1 MFGGSDRPKA
11 EQKGSTSAL
20 QTSYQHRAMSTS
32 HSDCAG
38 QLPGHQLGSQHG
50 SLSQN
55 QMKDTQGTAYE
66 PTGQVTNLRVLHTE
80 YLEKQAQKCCS
91 PPTVFKLKTSLSPV
105 ISITGVWSLLGSFVS
120 GILSMQ
126 MSLHSPCSSED
137 MPVLSRRGRFTRQ
150 LGAAGIRCVRHRAL
164 TAGIPFPSPEHT
176 SQF

>member
-105 ISITGVWSLLGSFVS
+105 ISITGVWSLLGR
-120 GILSMQ
+120 L
-126 MSLHSPCSSED
+126 
-137 MPVLSRRGRFTRQ
+137 
-150 LGAAGIRCVRHRAL
+150 CVRDPFHADVLAFPMQLRRHACPL
-164 TAGIPFPSPEHT
+164 QAGTFHEAARSCWNTLCEAPCTHGRNSFSIS
-176 SQF
+176 